1 MLGAQRQRRKKRAG
15 VVAGNQKSMT
25 GSPYPCVLLF
35 AFGFRLR
42 HLRAGVRA
50 LCTLALAASLGCS
63 DGGADEG
70 VPGAGAKAGQDPQ
83 VDLNLG
89 GSTNIGSNGIVA
101 NGCELTTDGSECT
114 GQAYE
119 GEAIPLD
126 IYIMFD
132 QSGSMLNDVGGVT
145 RLDAIERAART
156 FLRDQ
161 ASANIRVGLGYFGF
175 QEIGKT
181 SCDTE
186 TYTSA
191 DVEVTLD
198 HELVIDSLASR
209 EPTGETPTG
218 AAIRGAC
225 TYAQGWKQENPGH
238 AVVLLLLTDG
248 EPKAPQ
254 SCAAGACCPTLADA
268 VAAAVECRD
277 GDPGIKSY
285 VLGVGPFLENLQ
297 QIAEAGGTEHA
308 YLVGDQDVEQNV
320 LEALKSI
327 RGDASIPCQLRIPE
341 PPTGATLDFNQ
352 VNVAYQADDCTL
364 STIYYVSEPAQCDA
378 VDGGWYYDDAAAPT
392 SVQLCDSTCEQVA
405 APGGRLAFTVGCE
418 TRVPVK

>member
-1 MLGAQRQRRKKRAG
+1 M
-15 VVAGNQKSMT
+15 NMS
-25 GSPYPCVLLF
+25 
-35 AFGFRLR
+35 
-42 HLRAGVRA
+42 
-50 LCTLALAASLGCS
+50 
-63 DGGADEG
+63 
-70 VPGAGAKAGQDPQ
+70 
-83 VDLNLG
+83 
-89 GSTNIGSNGIVA
+89 SNGIVA

-119 GEAIPLD
+119 GEAVPLD

-145 RLDAIERAART
+145 RLDAIERAAQT
-156 FLRDQ
+156 FLHDK
-161 ASANIRVGLGYFGF
+161 ASANIRVGVGYFGF
-175 QEIGKT
+175 QAIGQT
-181 SCDTE
+181 SCDAE

-198 HELVIDSLASR
+198 HERVLDSLAAR

-225 TYAQGWKQENPGH
+225 SYAQGWKKKNPGH

-254 SCAAGACCPTLADA
+254 SCAAGTCCPTLDDA

-308 YLVGDQDVEQNV
+308 YLVGDEDVEQNV
-320 LEALKSI
+320 LEALESI

-341 PPTGATLDFNQ
+341 PPTNATLDFNQ
-352 VNVAYQADDCTL
+352 VNVAYQAKDCTL
-364 STIYYVSEPAQCDA
+364 STIYYVGEAAECDA
-378 VDGGWYYDDAAAPT
+378 AEGGWYYDDPAAPRT
-392 SVQLCDSTCEQVA
+392 VQLCDSTCDRVA

-418 TRVPVK
+418 TKVPVK

>member
-1 MLGAQRQRRKKRAG
+1 
-15 VVAGNQKSMT
+15 
-25 GSPYPCVLLF
+25 VLLF
-35 AFGFRLR
+35 AFGIRLH

-50 LCTLALAASLGCS
+50 LSVLAIAASVGCS
-63 DGGADEG
+63 DGGAKEG
-70 VPGAGAKAGQDPQ
+70 ISGAGAKAGQDPQ

-89 GSTNIGSNGIVA
+89 GSTNVSPNGIVA

-119 GEAIPLD
+119 GEAVPLD

-156 FLRDQ
+156 FLRDK

-181 SCDTE
+181 SCDAK
-186 TYTSA
+186 TYA
-191 DVEVTLD
+191 AAEVEVTLD
-198 HELVIDSLASR
+198 HELVLDSLASR
-209 EPTGETPTG
+209 EPIGETPTG
-218 AAIRGAC
+218 AAVRGAC
-225 TYAQGWKQENPGH
+225 SYAKAWKKENPGH

-254 SCAAGACCPTLADA
+254 SCAAGACCPTLDDA
-268 VAAAVECRD
+268 VAAAEECRD
-277 GDPGIKSY
+277 GSPGIKSY

-327 RGDASIPCQLRIPE
+327 RGDASIPCQLNIPE
-341 PPTGATLDFNQ
+341 PPSGATLDFNQ
-352 VNVAYQADDCTL
+352 VNVAYQAEDCAL
-364 STIYYVSEPAQCDA
+364 STIYYVGERAQCDA
-378 VDGGWYYDDAAAPT
+378 VEGGWYYDDIATPS
-392 SVQLCDSTCEQVA
+392 SVHLCDSTCDQVA

-418 TRVPVK
+418 TKVPVK